1 MSDTIHCND
10 AKILRSDLTV
20 KTRALLKDSEFSEG
34 CPFSNY
40 YADQESDPSGSID
53 NYVNY
58 IMGKDGN
65 WASPFEMV
73 CVSII
78 YGVCIIS
85 IVNMKDGFMISGT
98 LQSIDAY
105 QISSGVIRSSDM
117 NICLYCHMYKAPTI
131 PSSRDICF
139 NRFAYLHSIFHLAI
153 GSRRQI
159 YSGSRRNPNIVTI
172 DRDLSSRDC
181 VNNCTNVISPYSRI
195 INSRQDVNSNASSI
209 KTKKRKLIVE
219 SKGFFHEE
227 IETNLVDSIS

>member
-40 YADQESDPSGSID
+40 YADQESDSSGSID

-105 QISSGVIRSSDM
+105 
-117 NICLYCHMYKAPTI
+117 
-131 PSSRDICF
+131 
-139 NRFAYLHSIFHLAI
+139 
-153 GSRRQI
+153 
-159 YSGSRRNPNIVTI
+159 
-172 DRDLSSRDC
+172 
-181 VNNCTNVISPYSRI
+181 
-195 INSRQDVNSNASSI
+195 
-209 KTKKRKLIVE
+209 
-219 SKGFFHEE
+219 
-227 IETNLVDSIS
+227 